1 MSNKKS
7 YMNHKGILNEGFLEN
22 VFKLLLKGRINKV
35 SKMFDNNPHLEKA
48 TKQYK
53 KAQDDYVKIL
63 KKQGYKY

>member
-1 MSNKKS
+1 
-7 YMNHKGILNEGFLEN
+7 MNHKGILNEGFLEN

>member
-1 MSNKKS
+1 MSNRKS
-7 YMNHKGILNEGFLEN
+7 YMNRQGILKEGFLEN
-22 VFKLLLKGRINKV
+22 IFKLLLKGRINKV
-35 SKMFDNNPHLEKA
+35 QRMFDNNPHLEKA